1 MRLSSGFV
9 RCIAVVLLTLF
20 LALAPAIPAHAA
32 TSGSGGSFWSAA
44 LTWIQGVFS
53 ASSSTTSLPDD
64 RHALVDLG

>member
-32 TSGSGGSFWSAA
+32 TSG
-44 LTWIQGVFS
+44 V
-53 ASSSTTSLPDD
+53 
-64 RHALVDLG
+64 RR